1 MRNPYIYLS
10 IFLGIKILLVIF
22 LGFMIFKGV
31 LRFRKKPAAKQKV
44 FPYES
49 FYCVKN
55 NLKQMNEHF
64 YVAQIIFTNK
74 KNCTLTAQSE
84 SPHRF
89 SEGQD

>member
-1 MRNPYIYLS
+1 MHNPYVYLS
-10 IFLGIKILLVIF
+10 IFLGIKILLLIF
-22 LGFMIFKGV
+22 LAFVIFKGA
-31 LRFRKKPAAKQKV
+31 LRLRNKPAPNQKV
-44 FPYES
+44 FPYEN

-55 NLKQMNEHF
+55 KLKQMNEHF

>member
-1 MRNPYIYLS
+1 MHNPHIYLS
-10 IFLGIKILLVIF
+10 IFLGIKILLLI
-22 LGFMIFKGV
+22 LLW
-31 LRFRKKPAAKQKV
+31 LRNKPTPSQKA

-55 NLKQMNEHF
+55 TLKQMNEHF

>member
-1 MRNPYIYLS
+1 MHNPHIYLS
-10 IFLGIKILLVIF
+10 IFLGIKILMLILLAFV
-22 LGFMIFKGV
+22 IFKGALW
-31 LRFRKKPAAKQKV
+31 LRNKPTPSQKA

-55 NLKQMNEHF
+55 TLKQMNEHF